1 MRILVTG
8 SGGMLGQRL
17 VEQGWRRAHHVI
29 PVDLPSFDLGN
40 PKEAAAII
48 RAEAPEAV
56 IHTAALTDV
65 DACESRS
72 DEAMAINGL
81 ALGPLAKAAHEMGA
95 YFLAIGTDYVFDGE
109 KGEPYTV
116 DDQPNPQ
123 TVYGGSKLLGE
134 SLALEAGGAVARLSW
149 LFGPGGGN
157 FVKTMAG
164 LLSEGKDLK
173 VVDDQIGRPT
183 FTRDAAAAIMDLTE
197 ARAPGIWHISNGGW
211 TSWYGFAC
219 AIAEGMGLS
228 ADEQIRPCSTK
239 EYPRP
244 AARPADSRLDTSLLD
259 KQFSALQ
266 AWPDALTQYMEEEGW
281 LVK

>member
-1 MRILVTG
+1 
-8 SGGMLGQRL
+8 MLGQRL
-17 VEQGWRRAHHVI
+17 VELGWRRAHHVI
-29 PVDLPSFDLGN
+29 PVDLPNFDLAK
-40 PKEAAAII
+40 PEEAAAII

-81 ALGPLAKAAHEMGA
+81 AVGSLAKTALEMGA
-95 YFLAIGTDYVFDGE
+95 YFLVIGTDYVFDGD
-109 KGEPYTV
+109 KGEPYTE

-134 SLALEAGGAVARLSW
+134 SLALEAGGSVARLSW

-157 FVKTMAG
+157 FVKTMVG
-164 LLSEGKDLK
+164 LLNEGKDLK

-183 FTRDAAAAIMDLTE
+183 FSRDAAAAIMDLTE

-211 TSWYGFAC
+211 TSWYEFAC
-219 AIAEGMGLS
+219 AIADGMGLS
-228 ADEQIRPCSTK
+228 ADDRIRPCSTE

-266 AWPDALTQYMEEEGW
+266 AWPEALTQYMEEEGW
-281 LVK
+281 LAK